1 MRESW
6 QAQME
11 YQKEVAATQS
21 ESSSL
26 MAFGLD
32 TFIPRM
38 DVRLGRLAAM
48 GAQVDARPSRGWRTR
63 MQERPTSAGGWITT
77 TAASVGWW
85 IIGIVLVGFLLVCGV
100 MILSLLGAII
110 YLALMF
116 QMLLLI
122 PLVAGVRFVLRD
134 LVASA

>member
-1 MRESW
+1 M
-6 QAQME
+6 
-11 YQKEVAATQS
+11 
-21 ESSSL
+21 

-63 MQERPTSAGGWITT
+63 TRPTSAGGPVKS
-77 TAASVGWW
+77 AAAALGWW
-85 IIGIVLVGFLLVCGV
+85 IIGIVLVGFILVCGV

-116 QMLLLI
+116 QMLLLL